1 MNSTDRL
8 AWNDAIMADAPRFG
22 AFLQSF
28 EWGEFQESLG
38 RTVRRLAVNKGG
50 ERLHATAIQ
59 LPLPFGWSYWL
70 VPKGPVGTMA
80 ATKAAKELALSIP
93 GGAFFR
99 VEPKTSCRGWRVK
112 DMNPSTT
119 SILDLTVG
127 MDAIDAGMKAK
138 TRYNIRLAEK
148 KGVTIEIGGPEACED
163 FARLLEQTATRD
175 GFSLH
180 PREYY
185 RAMLAQLQG
194 GEVRAFL
201 AIARYEGRPIAANLM
216 VDFRGQRT
224 YLHGASSN
232 LHRNVMAPYLL
243 HKYLIADAIAQ
254 GMTTYDFWGVAP
266 VGSPLSHPWAGVT
279 RFKLGFGGEIVSMP
293 GTIDMPTN
301 ALIYGV
307 YRFAKLWRKPRRRQ
321 REIAAE

>member
-1 MNSTDRL
+1 MTPTDRMT
-8 AWNDAIMADAPRFG
+8 WNDQLKAHAPRFG

-38 RTVRRLAVNKGG
+38 RTVERLALEKGG
-50 ERLHATAIQ
+50 ATMLATAVR
-59 LPLPFGWSYWL
+59 LPLPFGWSYWF
-70 VPKGPVGTMA
+70 VPKGPAGDMSA
-80 ATKAAKELALSIP
+80 GKAVRELALSIP

-99 VEPKTSCRGWRVK
+99 VEPAAACRGWRAK

-119 SILDLTVG
+119 SVLDLTVG

-148 KGVTIEIGGPEACED
+148 KGVTVEVAGAEAFDD
-163 FARLLEQTATRD
+163 FTRLLEQTATRD

-180 PREYY
+180 PLEYY
-185 RAMLAQLQG
+185 RAMLEQFRD

-201 AIARYEGRPIAANLM
+201 VIARYDDRPIAANLM
-216 VDFRGQRT
+216 IDFNGQRT

-243 HKYLIADAIAQ
+243 HKFLIEDAIAK
-254 GMTTYDFWGVAP
+254 GMTSYDFWGVAP
-266 VGSPLSHPWAGVT
+266 VGSPQSHPWAGVT
-279 RFKLGFGGEIVSMP
+279 RFKLGFGGEIVSTP
-293 GTIDMPTN
+293 GTIDVPTN
-301 ALIYGV
+301 IFIYSL
-307 YRFAKLWRKPRRRQ
+307 YRLAKLFRKPRRRQ